1 MKRTKMFLSGLAL
14 SACVLSLTGC
24 GKAGAEASADP
35 AREEAAVDFSHTGYV
50 LREEVVLSPVG
61 ENAVKPF
68 TLPPGSELAVLG
80 EKEDA
85 QGGKLLHLGIDANEE
100 SGVPSDLWISERDLP
115 EAALEPYAPAD
126 ENELSDEDVSQED
139 YEILKKM
146 TYCYRYVKQY
156 LLQTGKV
163 KVYLPGASAWQA
175 ASILPKHG
183 FRRTGHSP
191 ATAKNG
197 EVCVY
202 SGGPQGHGHIEVKR
216 NGKWW
221 YGYGFKANPISGRRF
236 MGCFYK

>member
-1 MKRTKMFLSGLAL
+1 MKRTKMFLSGLVL
-14 SACVLSLTGC
+14 SACVLSLQGC
-24 GKAGAEASADP
+24 GKSDATAAVESGQDQ
-35 AREEAAVDFSHTGYV
+35 AAVDFSSTGFV

-61 ENAVKPF
+61 NEAVKPF
-68 TLPPGSELAVLG
+68 TLPPGTELAVIG
-80 EKEDA
+80 EKKDE
-85 QGGKLLHLGIDANEE
+85 QGNRLLHIGLDVQEGSEL
-100 SGVPSDLWISERDLP
+100 PSDLWVSERDLP
-115 EAALEPYAPAD
+115 DAALEPYAPAD
-126 ENELSDEDVSQED
+126 ENEMSHEDMSQED

-163 KVYLPGASAWQA
+163 KVYLPGVSAYQA

-183 FRRTGHSP
+183 FRRTGNTP
-191 ATAKNG
+191 RTAKNG

-221 YGYGFKANPISGRRF
+221 YGYGYKANPISGRRF
-236 MGCFYK
+236 MACFYK